1 MGQTESVETSNLTL
15 DLVLGQ
21 IKKVTNYQRDNL
33 IKQQLTQLQ
42 DALVTENQDPAK
54 IQGLI
59 NSIKKLNDQ
68 NLRSKN
74 LLYAMMNPK
83 I

>member
-1 MGQTESVETSNLTL
+1 MEQTESVETSNLTL